1 MENKNGLLKVFKN
14 NFYLFKLCYKSDL
27 KYIVFHIIDVVRN
40 VVNYFLEYV
49 FGLKFIL
56 ECVEFHK
63 PIRYTFYY
71 LIFLFIFVSLGMVYS
86 AWFNENYKLVKLP
99 ALKSKVKEILYEKA
113 KSVDIECYDNPEY
126 YNDFVFSV
134 AQLDEQC
141 DRVIEL
147 ISKIATCISA
157 LILMGGFFIVNDA
170 MSLLY
175 IVFIFVL
182 STFINKGLSKF
193 NFIIKLKKNYNERK
207 KEYVKRTFYLNDYA
221 KEMRLN
227 SKLST
232 ILLTSFGEINDE
244 LIDIEKKNAKK
255 RTVLAFLQYFICEFF
270 LQNFVYII
278 YLLYKA
284 LILKVMSLSNVIVL
298 FKSSTQVKESI
309 DELAKI
315 YPYACET
322 SMYIDKLKIF
332 INTEVKIKSEG
343 DLIPNKDAQTLELK
357 HIYYSYNDR
366 DYVLKDINMKID
378 LPSKIAIVGT
388 NGAGKTTLVRLIMRM
403 SDVSSGEILLD
414 GINIKEYN
422 LEEYRKFIGVVFQN
436 FNLYAASLLENVVLD
451 TTTKGTEENV
461 LDALKKCE
469 FEERFN
475 KLEHGLDTEITT
487 EFYEDGTNL
496 SGGEAQKVAIARAV
510 YGDCPMIILDE
521 PSSALDPIAEYKL
534 NKIMMDFGY
543 RKQIF
548 FISHRLSTTR
558 DADFIYVLKDGQLI
572 EHGTHKDLLDHA
584 GLYNTMWNAQ
594 SSHYQ

>member
-1 MENKNGLLKVFKN
+1 
-14 NFYLFKLCYKSDL
+14 LFSD
-27 KYIVFHIIDVVRN
+27 
-40 VVNYFLEYV
+40 
-49 FGLKFIL
+49 
-56 ECVEFHK
+56 
-63 PIRYTFYY
+63 T
-71 LIFLFIFVSLGMVYS
+71 
-86 AWFNENYKLVKLP
+86 
-99 ALKSKVKEILYEKA
+99 
-113 KSVDIECYDNPEY
+113 
-126 YNDFVFSV
+126 SV

-147 ISKIATCISA
+147 ISKIASCMAA
-157 LILMGGFFIVNDA
+157 LILMGGFFIINDA

-175 IVFIFVL
+175 IVFMFIL

-221 KEMRLN
+221 KEMRVN
-227 SKLST
+227 SKLSSV
-232 ILLTSFGEINDE
+232 LLTSFGKTNYE
-244 LIDIEKKNAKK
+244 LIDIEKKYAKN
-255 RTVLAFLQYFICEFF
+255 RIVLAFLQYFFCEFF
-270 LQNFVYII
+270 LQNFVYFI

-284 LILKVMSLSNVIVL
+284 LILNVMSLSKVIVL
-298 FKSSTQVKESI
+298 FKSSTEVKGSI

-322 SMYIDKLKIF
+322 SMYINKLKNF
-332 INTEVKIKSEG
+332 VNTEVKLKNEG
-343 DLIPNKDAQTLELK
+343 NLIPSKDAQTLELK
-357 HIYYSYNDR
+357 HVYYSYNDK
-366 DYVLKDINMKID
+366 DFVLKDINMKID

-414 GINIKEYN
+414 GVNIKEYK
-422 LEEYRKFIGVVFQN
+422 LEEYHKFIGVVFQD
-436 FNLYAASLLENVVLD
+436 FKLYAASLLVNVILD
-451 TTTKGTEENV
+451 TATKSAEKKV

-469 FEERFN
+469 FEERLK

-487 EFYEDGTNL
+487 EFYENGTNL
-496 SGGEAQKVAIARAV
+496 SGGEAQKVAIARVV

-558 DADFIYVLKDGQLI
+558 DADLIYVLKDGQLI
-572 EHGTHKDLLDHA
+572 EYGTHKDLLDHA
-584 GLYNTMWNAQ
+584 GLYKFMWNAQ
-594 SSHYQ
+594 SRHY